1 MTNIASFDAFDND
14 QQIAAHQAGLVR
26 IVLEGDT
33 DVKLFKRFWFPSFL
47 ETFQFIEARLI
58 TGAAGCTGVDGAV
71 VHSRDE
77 GIPAV
82 GIVDRD
88 TYFRTKQW
96 QNLLS
101 LDEIQI
107 NGDWINNRVYVT
119 SRWEVE
125 AYLLE
130 PELLRPWVTVAHR
143 NPPGSEEDCE
153 RALGRTLAA
162 CEALLAAMPFFTSQH
177 HESIPAAPLPF
188 LYDKPIALV
197 MKVCSEKIALA
208 TAGSQEVATQIQ
220 ALVADIIA
228 NQPADRS
235 KRLGF
240 LLRYVDTKRL
250 FYRLHHALRIKDAT
264 NWVQL
269 AEFMRMRN
277 QRPAELEQVL
287 TSVQAE
293 LAV

>member
-1 MTNIASFDAFDND
+1 MTNVASFDAFNND

-47 ETFQFIEARLI
+47 ETFQFIEAKLI

-71 VHSRDE
+71 VHSREE

-88 TYFRTKQW
+88 TYFRNKQW
-96 QNLLS
+96 QRLLS
-101 LDEIQI
+101 RDEVQI
-107 NGDWINNRVYVT
+107 TGDWINNRVYVT

-143 NPPGSEEDCE
+143 HPPGSEDDCE
-153 RALGRTLAA
+153 RALGRTLTA
-162 CEALLAAMPFFTSQH
+162 CEALLAAIPFFTSQH
-177 HESIPAAPLPF
+177 QASIPAAPLPF
-188 LYDKPIALV
+188 LYDKPIGRV
-197 MKVCSEKIALA
+197 IQVCNAKIALS
-208 TAGSQEVATQIQ
+208 TAGSQAVAAEIQ
-220 ALVADIIA
+220 GLVAEIFV

-235 KRLGF
+235 ERLRF

-250 FYRLHHALRIKDAT
+250 FHRLHHALKIKDAT

-269 AEFMRMRN
+269 AEFMRMGN

-293 LAV
+293 LAA